1 VTLRRPGQDIGTTSV
16 PGTRCHLGDGL
27 EVALYSDW
35 MISRNVLTPSNG
47 RSARLQ
53 VRVSELDVVIAEFE
67 TRFPD
72 SSDCDELVA

>member
-1 VTLRRPGQDIGTTSV
+1 M
-16 PGTRCHLGDGL
+16 PGTRCHLGYGL
-27 EVALYSDW
+27 EATLYSDW
-35 MISRNVLTPSNG
+35 MIPRNVLTPSNR

-53 VRVSELDVVIAEFE
+53 GRMSEFDVVIAELE